1 VGEACSIHGEDEKYT
16 VLIGKQGK
24 RPLGRCRCVWE
35 DNITMDIREIVWEVV
50 DWFNLDKDKDQWRAL
65 ANTEFV
71 DQLSDY

>member
-1 VGEACSIHGEDEKYT
+1 
-16 VLIGKQGK
+16 
-24 RPLGRCRCVWE
+24 
-35 DNITMDIREIVWEVV
+35 MDIREIVWEVV